1 MSKANN
7 NNLQYELTT
16 DVYATP
22 QQQADRL
29 VSLGKGV
36 YKDKISGR
44 LLYKYD
50 EMPTAEVVGNKT
62 NVQNN
67 KTWLDQFREN
77 NPKGYAIISEL
88 AQDRIQKKTQ
98 PGFYDSSYRPT
109 ISKEQEEN
117 LKNNYFRVQ
126 ALNSAMGSPYN
137 MNQNSFNYNP
147 FIANQQT
154 NFGATY
160 PISSINNAFNAAL
173 GDVALNYGFKKGVPV
188 VLDKLGFFVRKP
200 DSFTRGIGETVGGI
214 RDLQRSGVVRGN
226 PYGTEVSA
234 KLFGKLFRKNRDGFR
249 SIVDSTGDPSIAQ
262 KWYSRSLSKDEF
274 YKLRN
279 AEIKRKG
286 EYNPSKSIL
295 DQGGFGDTDFVRQ
308 FNTYDD
314 YLKYLEQTKRPTS
327 LDDSGE
333 ALAYFYD
340 DGRNPIAAGHDY
352 AASNYG
358 VRVNNASS
366 YNPRIF
372 NGHLHYSFP
381 TAIPV
386 TDPNVEIFRKVTFGP
401 FNFTRKINKT
411 DFLNGKI
418 KF

>member
-1 MSKANN
+1 M
-7 NNLQYELTT
+7 
-16 DVYATP
+16 
-22 QQQADRL
+22 
-29 VSLGKGV
+29 
-36 YKDKISGR
+36 
-44 LLYKYD
+44 
-50 EMPTAEVVGNKT
+50 MNKT
-62 NVQNN
+62 NNDELRGSDKNLPRYRLHVNEKTGEGFAVDDNDEIIGRNAAVGLSEATVTGKRNWIN
-67 KTWLDQFREN
+67 KFKKD
-77 NPKGYAIISEL
+77 NPQVFAIINQM
-88 AQDRIQKKTQ
+88 AHDNVQQRKQA
-98 PGFYDSSYRPT
+98 GFYDADNKPT
-109 ISKEQEEN
+109 ISKEEAERN
-117 LKNNYFRVQ
+117 KNNYFEVA
-126 ALNSAMGSPYN
+126 ALNTAMGSPYA

-234 KLFGKLFRKNRDGFR
+234 KLFGKLFRKDRGGFR

-279 AEIKRKG
+279 AEIKRNG

-295 DQGGFGDTDFVRQ
+295 DQGGFGDNDFVRQ